1 MRRHR
6 PLSYETKY
14 VYIHKQTF
22 VFTDIMAALLQRI
35 DYKIRLKDKSTISGG
50 VKEMSEPKYTP
61 DFIAEMEEIIAGEH
75 IRIPDNM
82 SLLEYILSLPDDEDD
97 E

>member
-1 MRRHR
+1 MGRHR
-6 PLSYETKY
+6 QISYETKY

-35 DYKIRLKDKSTISGG
+35 DYIIRLKDKSTINGG

-61 DFIAEMEEIIAGEH
+61 EFIEEMEEIITGEH

>member
-1 MRRHR
+1 M
-6 PLSYETKY
+6 EA
-14 VYIHKQTF
+14 I
-22 VFTDIMAALLQRI
+22 LQRI
-35 DYKIRLKDKSTISGG
+35 DYNIKFKEVFILSGG
-50 VKEMSEPKYTP
+50 AEQMSEYKEYTP
-61 DFIAEMEEIIAGEH
+61 EFKEEMEEIMAGEH